1 MEFKDLN
8 SSAGLKQLDEHLATR
23 SYITGFEP
31 SQNDVSVFRSI
42 PKDLAYEKDHKNVK
56 RWYLHIKSF
65 SIDQLRSL
73 PQANEK
79 VKVTPSQGIEVKYLS
94 LEWFC
99 EALFSFVTFL

>member
-8 SSAGLKQLDEHLATR
+8 SSAGLRRLDEHLATR

-42 PKDLAYEKDHKNVK
+42 PKDLSYEKDQTNVK

-79 VKVTPSQGIEVKYLS
+79 VKVTPSQGIEVKYIS
-94 LEWFC
+94 LE
-99 EALFSFVTFL
+99 